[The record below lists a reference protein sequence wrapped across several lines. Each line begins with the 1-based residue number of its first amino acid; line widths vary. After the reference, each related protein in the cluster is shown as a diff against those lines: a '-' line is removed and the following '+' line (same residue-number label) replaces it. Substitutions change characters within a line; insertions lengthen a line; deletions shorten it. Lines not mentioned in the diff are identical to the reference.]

1 MIIRGTTPYHN
12 FTLPLAADEVQ
23 SIYATYFQENKKVLE
38 KGTSEFEI
46 IDIEDLYENASMG
59 IESDEANQSVAS
71 VHLTQED
78 TLRFKYYFEPNT
90 RRNFIFVQLTVVDTN
105 GEVYRSIPLKQR
117 LVPAFKDNVIEG
129 GV

>member
-12 FTLPLAADEVQ
+12 FTLPLLAEDVQ
-23 SIYATYFQENKKVLE
+23 SIYATYFQENKKVIE

-46 IDIEDLYENASMG
+46 INVEDLYENASMG
-59 IESDEANQSVAS
+59 VESNEANQSVAS

-90 RRNFIFVQLTVVDTN
+90 RRNFVYVQLTVVDSN
-105 GEVYRSIPLKQR
+105 GEVYRSIPLKQK
-117 LVPAFKDNVIEG
+117 LVPAFKDDVIEG